1 MKKYLKLIPLMLY
14 PYAYLIGMVGLYIAD
29 EVLSLFS
36 VSVIPEYLFW
46 GVIILYNVYVLFI
59 AVFNAVLTAGKRYTA
74 YDGAKINLIV
84 KGVQIPAYIL
94 HFLMGLAGL
103 IMSVWGIG
111 FIVIAV
117 LVDLLTIL
125 LTGISAVGCSIKMKK
140 EGLLPLSGAI
150 LTGIGSFI
158 YCADIAAAIVFLVLG
173 RKQQRERKA
182 VEEERNG

>member
-1 MKKYLKLIPLMLY
+1 MKKYLKLIPLILY
-14 PYAYLIGMVGLYIAD
+14 PYAYLIGVAGLYIAD
-29 EVLSLFS
+29 EILPFFS
-36 VSVIPEYLFW
+36 VSNISEYLFW

-117 LVDLLTIL
+117 FVDLLTIIF
-125 LTGISAVGCSIKMKK
+125 TGISAIGCSIKMKK
-140 EGLLPLSGAI
+140 EGILPLRGAI

-158 YCADIAAAIVFLVLG
+158 YCLDVAVAIALVILG
-173 RKQQRERKA
+173 RKKQRERA
-182 VEEERNG
+182 AGRENRNG